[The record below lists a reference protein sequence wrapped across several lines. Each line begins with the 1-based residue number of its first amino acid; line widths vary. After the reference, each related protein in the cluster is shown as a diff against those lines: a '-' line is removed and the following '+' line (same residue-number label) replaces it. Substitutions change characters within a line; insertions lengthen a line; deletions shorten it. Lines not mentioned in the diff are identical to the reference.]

1 MTKQENVKHKIQYIK
16 KIDAI
21 ILSVVFVMFIV
32 LIIGLWVT
40 TQHYKDKQ
48 LYQIQDSMDIISDN
62 QKTQFEDYIADKVKR
77 LQGIATFQEISGM
90 NADKQSK
97 FLKGRS
103 DEFGFHHIFIM
114 DLEGNGYYFDEG
126 VTRNQK
132 DEPFFKNVMNNHTY
146 ITEPFY
152 GQYEAYMTVCVSI
165 FSPSGD
171 KVGALCGAVELNTM
185 RNVFV
190 ETRTVIDGEMFLVNR
205 DGAYV
210 AADDMQLVY
219 NKVCIFD
226 EERSDYSLVETA
238 FETKADK
245 TGIIIRGG
253 KEYQADITYLKNY
266 DWAIVQCIETEVI
279 YEDLE
284 NIDIWMNFSII
295 IVFIILLCVARIAI
309 YWRRSEKRIN
319 TDTLTGCYSR
329 LAMENLIE
337 KLERDRH
344 HQITVVYMDLNKF
357 KLINDTYGHDMGDTV
372 LCVFSKV
379 LMEVFAKKGN
389 VGRMGGDEFM
399 IVLLNVSE
407 QELLSYCDRTAGRL
421 REESDKLKLS
431 YVIST
436 SYGYASRAK
445 GSDEPLSNII
455 NMADERMYRYKEEH
469 RKK

>member
-1 MTKQENVKHKIQYIK
+1 MDRQGKVKHKIQYIK

-32 LIIGLWVT
+32 LIVGMWVT

-48 LYQIQDSMDIISDN
+48 LYQFQDSMDIISDN

-77 LQGIATFQEISGM
+77 LQGLATFGEINGM

-97 FLKGRS
+97 FLKDRS
-103 DEFGFHHIFIM
+103 DELGFHHIFIM
-114 DLEGNGYYFDEG
+114 DMEGNGYYFDEG

-152 GQYEAYMTVCVSI
+152 GEYEAYMTVCVSI
-165 FSPSGD
+165 FDHSGE

-185 RNVFV
+185 RNLFV
-190 ETRTVIDGEMFLVNR
+190 ETRTVINGEMFLINR

-219 NKVCIFD
+219 NKSSIYD
-226 EERSDYSLVETA
+226 AKDSDFSLVKNA
-238 FETKADK
+238 FDSKSDQ
-245 TGIIIRGG
+245 TGTIIRDG
-253 KEYQADITYLKNY
+253 KEYQADVTYLKNY
-266 DWAIVQCIETEVI
+266 DWAIIQCIETDEIYKDLKSIDMWTYLSIFIVLVI
-279 YEDLE
+279 L
-284 NIDIWMNFSII
+284 
-295 IVFIILLCVARIAI
+295 VCVARIAI
-309 YWRRSEKRIN
+309 YWRRSERRIN

-337 KLERDRH
+337 KLEKNKQ
-344 HQITVVYMDLNKF
+344 HQVTVAYMDLNKF
-357 KLINDTYGHDMGDTV
+357 KLINDTYGHDMGDTI

-379 LMEVFAKKGN
+379 LMEVFAEKGH

-399 IVLLNVSE
+399 VILLDVSE
-407 QELLSYCDRTAGRL
+407 NELEACCDRIGKRL
-421 REESDKLKLS
+421 KEESDKLELK
-431 YVIST
+431 YIIST
-436 SYGYASRAK
+436 SYGYATRAK
-445 GSDEPLSNII
+445 GSDDTLSDVI
-455 NMADERMYRYKEEH
+455 NMADERMYQYKEEH
-469 RKK
+469 R